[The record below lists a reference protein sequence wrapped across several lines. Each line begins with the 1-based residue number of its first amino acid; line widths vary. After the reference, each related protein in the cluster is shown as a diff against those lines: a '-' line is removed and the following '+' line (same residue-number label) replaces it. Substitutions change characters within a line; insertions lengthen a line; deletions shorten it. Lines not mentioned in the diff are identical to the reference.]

1 MIFISWHRFVKS
13 ICAPKL
19 GAGDGLVVALQQQ
32 GFDAKGGEAVD
43 SNHDSAAPGDAA
55 VARPLIFLSYS
66 RGDLAHAKPV
76 IALLESNGFDVWW
89 DGRLEGGENYLQ
101 TTEAALEG
109 ADCVVAL
116 WSATSVDSH
125 WVRDEAQRGRE
136 RGCLVPLS
144 IDGTMAPLGFRQFQL
159 LDVSGWNG
167 AVGADEAARIL
178 VAVRAKASGAIPG
191 ASSGGADPVL
201 PALAPGLIPARPVL
215 GPPQN
220 GGFSLSR
227 RTLMI
232 GGAGLVGGAGLLG
245 AWQFGVIGEASDAA
259 ISMVVLPFTNLTG
272 DTDKA
277 WFSDGLSNELR
288 SVLARNPRLRVS
300 APTSSSAIEG
310 EDDFAIG
317 RKLGVGHILRGSV
330 QRDATRLRISAE
342 LVAIDGGLVRWAEI
356 YNRGLEDVF
365 AVQSEISETVAL
377 SLVAQVATDQEA
389 KRAVAVQQD
398 VGGTQSVAAYE
409 AFLRGFALYN
419 QSTGEKTDRAA
430 LAEFDAAIDTDPDYA
445 GAHAMRSAML
455 AAIAGSTNDAQET
468 RRHYA
473 QAITA
478 AEQAIAIEPKLARGH
493 LALGFALN
501 YGQLK
506 RAKAAAHYRAA
517 ERLAPGDADI
527 LRGVATF
534 HSYGKEQ
541 ALAAQMIARVLEL
554 DPLNARALNA
564 AGYIALFARDYPLV
578 INRME
583 RALQLNPGIASAHFG
598 IANAR
603 LMQGD
608 AAGAL
613 AAAQAEPV
621 LIFKLTATAIA
632 AGKQGDTAAA
642 DAALTSL
649 VAEYGDASLYQ
660 QAQILAQRGASAE
673 AMARLQR
680 ALSAGDSG
688 LLFAPNDPL
697 LDPLRS
703 EAAFQ
708 DLLLRLGS

>member
-1 MIFISWHRFVKS
+1 MQS
-13 ICAPKL
+13 
-19 GAGDGLVVALQQQ
+19 GDHHASGPRP
-32 GFDAKGGEAVD
+32 AV
-43 SNHDSAAPGDAA
+43 
-55 VARPLIFLSYS
+55 FLSYS
-66 RGDLAHAKPV
+66 RVDLPRAQPV
-76 IALLESNGFDVWW
+76 IGLLEANGFDVWW

-144 IDGTMAPLGFRQFQL
+144 IDGTFAPLGFRQFQL

-167 AVGADEAARIL
+167 AADAAQAARIL
-178 VAVRAKASGAIPG
+178 VAVRARI
-191 ASSGGADPVL
+191 GGAQSSLD
-201 PALAPGLIPARPVL
+201 PALPGLAPALPL
-215 GPPQN
+215 ASPPASTPQT
-220 GGFSLSR
+220 GGFALSR
-227 RTLMI
+227 RGLII
-232 GGAGLVGGAGLLG
+232 GGAGLAGAAGLLG
-245 AWQFGVIGEASDAA
+245 AWQFGWLGAASDAA
-259 ISMVVLPFTNLTG
+259 ISMVVLPFTNLTS
-272 DTDKA
+272 DADKT

-342 LVAIDGGLVRWAEI
+342 LVAIDGGLVRWAET
-356 YNRGLEDVF
+356 YDRSLEDVF

-377 SLVAQVATDQEA
+377 SLVSQVATEGEA
-389 KRAVAVQQD
+389 ELAVAAQED
-398 VGGTQSVAAYE
+398 VGGTKSLAAYE

-419 QSTGEKTDRAA
+419 QSSGEDTDRAA
-430 LAEFDAAIDTDPDYA
+430 LAQFDAAIGSDPAYA

-455 AAIAGSTNDAQET
+455 AAVAGSTNDAKQT
-468 RRHYA
+468 RWLYA
-473 QAITA
+473 RAITA
-478 AEQAIAIEPKLARGH
+478 AERAIAIEPKLARGH

-506 RAKAAAHYRAA
+506 RAKAASHYRAA

-541 ALAAQMIARVLEL
+541 ALAEQMIARVLEL

-564 AGYIALFARDYPLV
+564 AGYIALFARNYPLV
-578 INRME
+578 IARME
-583 RALQLNPGIASAHFG
+583 RALVLNPGIASAHFG

-603 LMQGD
+603 LMMGD

-613 AAAQAEPV
+613 AAARTEPV

-632 AGKQGDTAAA
+632 AEKQGDKAAA
-642 DAALTSL
+642 DAALESL
-649 VAEYGDASLYQ
+649 VAEYGDAGLYQ
-660 QAQILAQRGASAE
+660 QAQILAQRGATAQ
-673 AMARLQR
+673 ALTRLER
-680 ALSAGDSG
+680 AFSAGDSG

-697 LDPLRS
+697 LDPIRG
-703 EAAFQ
+703 EAAFK